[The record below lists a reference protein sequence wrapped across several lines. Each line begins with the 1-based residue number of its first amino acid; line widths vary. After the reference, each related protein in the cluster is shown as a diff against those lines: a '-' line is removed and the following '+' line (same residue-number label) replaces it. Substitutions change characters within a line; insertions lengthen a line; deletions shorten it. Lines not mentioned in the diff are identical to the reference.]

1 MKGNGF
7 VPCSMV
13 YPPKSQGRFIMKL
26 ALLSL
31 TIIACVTLQACSI
44 LSPYTPVA
52 KVYCPKIKGNSK
64 PDPKSGKEMAC
75 HFSREYESNAITA
88 SYYSSTSTIA
98 LAGVLGLGA
107 YKAAV
112 ASSGHQYLA
121 LAAGGGALYGTGLA
135 LYKPTREQIWIGG
148 SAAMSCLIDFY
159 SAFDTEKAAGLYKR
173 KHAAIGAYKE
183 RYDAAI
189 KIASMYNQQMA
200 INVKTAAYAINRL
213 QSNLQPTTAESYKA
227 VASAIDE
234 SMPTKPA
241 GVAATTVED
250 QEALAIIDWIDS
262 VEKRHE
268 EITTKSLKPKCSIF
282 SSDFFIANFPSN
294 GTLTLKTGTTEK
306 YQILD
311 GSGFY
316 TIKSSPDSTA
326 IESKFE
332 SNNGIRSIVLK
343 GKTKTTAPVFL
354 TFIDSDT
361 GVSRTLEVTVT
372 D

>member
-1 MKGNGF
+1 
-7 VPCSMV
+7 
-13 YPPKSQGRFIMKL
+13 MKL
-26 ALLSL
+26 ALQSL
-31 TIIACVTLQACSI
+31 TIVACVALQACSI

-52 KVYCPKIKGNSK
+52 EVYCSETTGDSK

-75 HFSREYESNAITA
+75 HFSREYESKAVTA

-135 LYKPTREQIWIGG
+135 LYKPTREQIWMGG
-148 SAAMSCLIDFY
+148 SAAMSCLMDFY
-159 SAFDTEKAAGLYKR
+159 SVFDTTEVSKLYGESKELLVD
-173 KHAAIGAYKE
+173 YKDT
-183 RYDAAI
+183 YNAAI
-189 KIASMYNQQMA
+189 KIAGKYDEQMKA
-200 INVKTAAYAINRL
+200 NIRIVANSVNRL
-213 QSNLQPTTAESYKA
+213 QSNLQPTTAESYAA
-227 VASAIDE
+227 VSTAIED
-234 SMPTKPA
+234 SIPTPKQDLDAPPP
-241 GVAATTVED
+241 TPITD
-250 QEALAIIDWIDS
+250 PKALAVINWTAS
-262 VEKRHE
+262 VNERHQ
-268 EITTKSLKPKCSIF
+268 EIQGNSLKPQCSIF
-282 SSDFFIANFPSN
+282 SSDFVIAGFPSN
-294 GTLTLKTGTTEK
+294 GKLTIKVGETK
-306 YQILD
+306 NYQILD
-311 GSGFY
+311 GSGFF
-316 TIKSSPDSTA
+316 TIKSSPESTA